1 MTTRRRFLAGL
12 AISPLA
18 AKQLLAQSAKTG
30 GTELLFVGTGTN
42 TGSKGIYAYQFDSTS
57 GELKSLG
64 LAAEAPSP
72 SFLALSPDGKFLF
85 AVNEIDNYQGASS
98 GNLSTQKTGAV
109 SSYTIDKTAGK
120 LTLINTVASGG
131 AGPCHLSTDKTGRV
145 LLVANYTG
153 GSAASFQIDWNGH
166 LSNAVSEFH
175 YKSTGVGPGQDKDR
189 QQASHAHHAC
199 TSPDNRFAYINDLG
213 LDCIHIYKLDAATA
227 KLTPNAPADWKAVP
241 GSGPR
246 VLRFHPSGQWAY
258 CVNELTSSIDLLSW
272 HPQTGALTLVQKTD
286 MRHKDFQGTSTA
298 AEIIFDKK
306 GQYAYAS
313 NRGDNFLVG
322 FAIDQSNGKL
332 SFPRESSCGGKVP
345 RHIALD
351 PTENWLLVANQESNG
366 IAVFRRDS
374 KDGQL
379 QATGPTAPL
388 QSPQCLLFV

>member
-1 MTTRRRFLAGL
+1 M
-12 AISPLA
+12 
-18 AKQLLAQSAKTG
+18 
-30 GTELLFVGTGTN
+30 LFVGTGTN

-72 SFLALSPDGKFLF
+72 SFLALSPDGQFLF
-85 AVNEIDNYQGASS
+85 AVNEIDNYQGAPS
-98 GNLSTQKTGAV
+98 GHPSTQKTGAV

-120 LTLINTVASGG
+120 LKLINTVASGG

-175 YKSTGVGPGQDKDR
+175 YQSTGVGPGQDKDR

-213 LDCIHIYKLDAATA
+213 LDCIHIYKLDAKTA
-227 KLTPNAPADWKAVP
+227 KLTPNSPKEWKAPP
-241 GSGPR
+241 GDGPR

-286 MRHKDFQGTSTA
+286 MGHKDFQGTSTA

-379 QATGPTAPL
+379 QTTGPTAPL